1 MFISINLILSDA
13 KKNSKSKILIKT
25 DSISFT
31 YNPNKALLKYN
42 VYDSIKTRC
51 HDYYDAKRV

>member
-1 MFISINLILSDA
+1 ME
-13 KKNSKSKILIKT
+13 KKKKKSKSKILIKT
-25 DSISFT
+25 DSLSFT
-31 YNPNKALLKYN
+31 YNPRKALLKYN